1 MLEEIHIEAFTLS
14 SLPFRDFDRIVTLF
28 SKEQGLIKVLIK
40 GANRPKSS
48 RLIFCQ
54 PLTYSSFILQK
65 KRSELALFSEGKLID
80 PFLSL
85 RISYDHL
92 KASFD
97 LSEALLKISMT
108 QNPCAD
114 LFLLFKSYLN
124 QISKYPDPSI
134 LTTSFY
140 LKISLYEGCLTLKRK
155 CTNCNLDAEKLYFC
169 FKDYFCAR
177 CAPARDLEF
186 SQQELALLLE
196 LVKEKSFDQ
205 LKSKTVTPDLNEK
218 VRKLYAELHEIDL

>member
-1 MLEEIHIEAFTLS
+1 MVEEIHTEAFTLTS
-14 SLPFRDFDRIVTLF
+14 IPFRDFDRIVTLF

-65 KRSELALFSEGKLID
+65 KRSELTLFSEGKLIN

-85 RISYDHL
+85 RLSYDHL
-92 KASFD
+92 KASCD
-97 LSEALLKISMT
+97 LSEALLKISIT
-108 QNPCAD
+108 QSPCPD

-124 QISKYPDPSI
+124 QISKYSNPFL

-155 CTNCNLDAEKLYFC
+155 CTNCKVDGEKLYFC
-169 FKDYFCAR
+169 SKDYFCTR
-177 CAPARDLEF
+177 CAPIRHLEF

-196 LVKEKSFDQ
+196 IVKEKSFDQ
-205 LKSKTVTPDLNEK
+205 LKSKTITSDLNEK